1 MSEDGKENDN
11 RKQPK
16 CLDFLGAF
24 NVCQGEHIIIKV
36 AKDTFIGKILEVKD
50 WGIVLLDKY
59 NRPLVVRNRY
69 VEYIIKLPE
78 DKEADGDAQGQPE
91 GTA

>member
-1 MSEDGKENDN
+1 MSEDNK
-11 RKQPK
+11 KQPN

-24 NVCQGEHIIIKV
+24 NVCQGEHVIIKV

-59 NRPLVVRNRY
+59 GRPLVVRNRY

-78 DKEADGDAQGQPE
+78 DKEDDNNAESDAK

>member
-1 MSEDGKENDN
+1 MSEDSGNGKE
-11 RKQPK
+11 RQPK

-24 NVCQGEHIIIKV
+24 NVCVGESVIIKV

-59 NRPLVVRNRY
+59 KRPLVVRNRY

-78 DKEADGDAQGQPE
+78 DKEADNDAEGQPK

>member
-24 NVCQGEHIIIKV
+24 NVCQGEHVII
-36 AKDTFIGKILEVKD
+36 
-50 WGIVLLDKY
+50 
-59 NRPLVVRNRY
+59 
-69 VEYIIKLPE
+69 
-78 DKEADGDAQGQPE
+78 
-91 GTA
+91 

>member
-1 MSEDGKENDN
+1 MSEDSGK
-11 RKQPK
+11 RQPK

-24 NVCQGEHIIIKV
+24 NVCQGEHVIIKV

-59 NRPLVVRNRY
+59 GRPLVVRNRY

-78 DKEADGDAQGQPE
+78 DKEEGKDAQGQPE